1 MSIEYKDA
9 VICTGQ
15 SNMTILLQ
23 ALIDAGVDSGV
34 WVSGEA
40 QGGQYLA
47 NNTWL
52 SLATPWT
59 RSNYYNQII
68 AKQGGRKYKRLVSV
82 FWQGESDTDTT
93 ALSLAHAAKVE
104 QYHRFLAQDLLEDGG
119 QLFEIIVLPWNT
131 SIGNGTAYTNLRNGL
146 INYVNKSPN
155 TRIYIDSKDWTRY
168 DTVHINSSE
177 HKKYSYLY
185 INAINNFLSRSYS
198 TTGGEHAT
206 VQYVKELLN
215 VVGGGNVTAPTS
227 SVTVGSLTV
236 FDSTDGK
243 KIKAL
248 ANGSNNQVLSIL
260 GGLPTWVTLTAGS
273 GDVTGLASSVVTNQL
288 AIYANNNS
296 KQITA
301 LTNAN
306 SVKWVKV
313 AIGGAVTLEDAA
325 TTRSNLGA
333 GDVNG
338 FGSTIVANQLAIYDT
353 NNNAKRISNLTNSS
367 TVKWIKLNTSGDVVL
382 EDQSTTLGS
391 LGFTIVGSNL
401 RALSIPAA
409 TSWVSIAPTTGAVT
423 LRTASQTRSD
433 IGAGDVT
440 GTGSSPPIGS
450 IATYSTNTTGKN
462 IGFLSNTGSAKWL
475 KMPTDSSVPVLE
487 DAATTILNLTRV
499 RDEASASITLQNSDN
514 GSIIRTTN
522 TGGAITI
529 SIPAGLTGNFSCMII
544 QGTTQAVTIQAVGGS
559 GVAINSFSNYTKLA
573 GQYATATILEVA
585 SNVYILAGNLI
596 A

>member
-248 ANGSNNQVLSIL
+248 ANGSNSQVLSMS

-301 LTNAN
+301 LTNAD

-313 AIGGAVTLEDAA
+313 AIGGAVA
-325 TTRSNLGA
+325 
-333 GDVNG
+333 
-338 FGSTIVANQLAIYDT
+338 
-353 NNNAKRISNLTNSS
+353 
-367 TVKWIKLNTSGDVVL
+367 L

-391 LGFTIVGSNL
+391 LGFTTVGSNL

-475 KMPTDSSVPVLE
+475 KMPTDSSVPILE

-522 TGGAITI
+522 TSGDITI

-544 QGTTQAVTIQAVGGS
+544 QGTTRAVTIQAAGGS
-559 GVAINSFSNYTKLA
+559 GVTVNSFSNYTKLA
-573 GQYATATILEVA
+573 GQYAATTILEVA

>member
-82 FWQGESDTDTT
+82 FWQGESDTDTN
-93 ALSLAHAAKVE
+93 ALSLTHAAKVE
-104 QYHRFLAQDLLEDGG
+104 QYHRFLAQDLLEEGG

-131 SIGNGTAYTNLRNGL
+131 SIGNGTEYTNVRNGL

-155 TRIYIDSKDWTRY
+155 TRVYIDSKDWTRY
-168 DTVHINSSE
+168 DLVHVNNTE

-185 INAINNFLSRSYS
+185 TNAINNFLSRSYG

-248 ANGSNNQVLSIL
+248 ANGSNSQVLSMS

-273 GDVTGLASSVVTNQL
+273 
-288 AIYANNNS
+288 
-296 KQITA
+296 
-301 LTNAN
+301 
-306 SVKWVKV
+306 
-313 AIGGAVTLEDAA
+313 
-325 TTRSNLGA
+325 
-333 GDVNG
+333 
-338 FGSTIVANQLAIYDT
+338 
-353 NNNAKRISNLTNSS
+353 
-367 TVKWIKLNTSGDVVL
+367 
-382 EDQSTTLGS
+382 
-391 LGFTIVGSNL
+391 
-401 RALSIPAA
+401 
-409 TSWVSIAPTTGAVT
+409 
-423 LRTASQTRSD
+423 
-433 IGAGDVT
+433 GDVT

-462 IGFLSNTGSAKWL
+462 IGFLSNASTVKWL
-475 KMPTDSSVPVLE
+475 KMGTDSIPVLE

-499 RDEASASITLQNSDN
+499 RDEASASMTLQNSDN

-522 TGGAITI
+522 TSGAITI